1 MQNKSLN
8 KTRRNLF
15 KSASIGAGIVALG
28 GAFSLVNAKDTKAHA
43 YQQHPVKT
51 GTKPF
56 LKVIKLL
63 TVRLLFITALESR
76 L

>member
-28 GAFSLVNAKDTKAHA
+28 GAFNLVNAKDTKAHDL
-43 YQQHPVKT
+43 P
-51 GTKPF
+51 
-56 LKVIKLL
+56 
-63 TVRLLFITALESR
+63 TAPGKD
-76 L
+76 